1 MWICYIAG
9 IITAWIILGS
19 ILIAV
24 NVRSE
29 AAKND
34 LVDIDDKILFWLA
47 LPAWPFAYAC
57 ALFVI
62 IWKLSLR
69 AFNKLWRAIDAK
81 LPARRGKHRP
91 LIK

>member
-1 MWICYIAG
+1 MWIWYIAG

-19 ILIAV
+19 ILIAA

-29 AAKND
+29 AAKSN
-34 LVDIDDKILFWLA
+34 LVDIDDKLLFWLA

-62 IWKLSLR
+62 AWKLSLR
-69 AFNKLWRAIDAK
+69 AFNKLRRVINAK
-81 LPARRGKHRP
+81 LPARRVKYKP
-91 LIK
+91 LVK